1 MQLFKRW
8 VRNRSGWLGFIAIT
22 ALLGGLW
29 VNVNRVP
36 AAETSGGLIP
46 SPRQGFL
53 APEFALTSLQGEFFT
68 LSDLRGQ
75 VVVVNLW
82 ATWCPPCRAEMPALQ
97 SAYQAYQDEGV
108 VLLAVNTTD
117 QDSTASVESF
127 VDEFGLT
134 FPILLDFEGIASR
147 LYQLQALPSTFFI
160 DRDGV
165 IQQVVIGGPM
175 SEVTLETGIQAL
187 LSEGE

>member
-1 MQLFKRW
+1 MW
-8 VRNRSGWLGFIAIT
+8 VS
-22 ALLGGLW
+22 
-29 VNVNRVP
+29 VNRVP

-53 APEFALTSLQGEFFT
+53 APEFTLNSLGGEPYA

-97 SAYQAYQDEGV
+97 SAYEAYQDEGM

-117 QDSTASVESF
+117 QDSVAAVEGF

-134 FPILLDFEGIASR
+134 FPILLDFEGLVSR

-165 IQQVVIGGPM
+165 IQKVVIGGPM
-175 SEVTLETGIQAL
+175 SEVTLETTVEQL
-187 LSEGE
+187 MTEGE

>member
-1 MQLFKRW
+1 MQTFRKW
-8 VRNRSGWLGFIAIT
+8 VTHRPAWLGFVAIT
-22 ALLGGLW
+22 TVIGGLW
-29 VNVNRVP
+29 INLNRIP
-36 AAETSGGLIP
+36 ATDTSGGLIP

-53 APEFALTSLQGEFFT
+53 APEFALST
-68 LSDLRGQ
+68 LLGGTAALGDYRGQ

-97 SAYQAYQDEGV
+97 SAYEAYRDRGM

-117 QDSTASVESF
+117 QDSRSAVESF
-127 VDEFGLT
+127 VNEFGLT
-134 FPILLDFEGIASR
+134 FPILLDVEGIVSR

-160 DRDGV
+160 DRQG
-165 IQQVVIGGPM
+165 IIREVVIGGPM
-175 SEVTLETGIQAL
+175 SEVTLVTTVEAL

>member
-1 MQLFKRW
+1 MRIFRQW
-8 VRNRSGWLGFIAIT
+8 VRHRPTWMGIVALT
-22 ALLGGLW
+22 ALVGGMW
-29 VNVNRVP
+29 VSISRVP

-53 APEFALTSLQGEFFT
+53 APEFT
-68 LSDLRGQ
+68 LSTLYGESMTLNDFRGQ
-75 VVVVNLW
+75 VVVINLW

-97 SAYQAYQDEGV
+97 SAYETYREQGM

-117 QDSTASVESF
+117 QDSVAAVEGF

-134 FPILLDFEGIASR
+134 FPILMDVEGIVSR
-147 LYQLQALPSTFFI
+147 LYQLQALPSTFFV
-160 DRDGV
+160 DRQGV

-175 SEVTLETGIQAL
+175 SEVTIETSIQTL
-187 LSEGE
+187 LTESE

>member
-1 MQLFKRW
+1 MSLLQRW
-8 VRNRSGWLGFIAIT
+8 VIHRPAWLGLVALT

-29 VNVNRVP
+29 VNINRVP

-53 APEFALTSLQGEFFT
+53 APEFTLTSLGGEPFT

-97 SAYQAYQDEGV
+97 SAYETYREEGM
-108 VLLAVNTTD
+108 VLLAVNSTD
-117 QDSTASVESF
+117 QDSISAVESF
-127 VDEFGLT
+127 VDEYGLT
-134 FPILLDFEGIASR
+134 FPILLDVEGLVSR

-160 DRDGV
+160 DRQGV
-165 IQQVVIGGPM
+165 IQEVVIGGPM
-175 SEVTLETGIQAL
+175 SEVTLETTVQQL
-187 LSEGE
+187 LTEGE